1 MDLTILIP
9 VKNEIN
15 NILEIKNLIEKEIQ
29 INYEILFI
37 DDFSEDNTYE
47 FIRQIQKKNNLLTNE
62 DWQGRSHATRTSNG
76 GLLLVLNTIS
86 REKRHETQGV
96 T

>member
-1 MDLTILIP
+1 MLFAAEFVPFSSLFWIHYIAGFSYWLRRPNYASKISRNVCIATILRP
-9 VKNEIN
+9 PYM
-15 NILEIKNLIEKEIQ
+15 LGLG
-29 INYEILFI
+29 
-37 DDFSEDNTYE
+37 S
-47 FIRQIQKKNNLLTNE
+47 LLTNE

>member
-15 NILEIKNLIEKEIQ
+15 NILEIINSIEKEIQ

-47 FIRQIQKKNNLLTNE
+47 FIRQIQKK
-62 DWQGRSHATRTSNG
+62 
-76 GLLLVLNTIS
+76 
-86 REKRHETQGV
+86 K
-96 T
+96 